1 MGMGPFSLM
10 PSPSPQEQ
18 VSLRAPLRSR
28 TMALSP
34 VLFQM
39 YQPLPR

>member
-18 VSLRAPLRSR
+18 VSFRAPLRSR